1 MPKYLQP
8 NFRGCT
14 GLFPRPVVLRVDY
27 ATDVYTAG
35 LRSSCLEEGVQE
47 LVLGARTQ
55 DAHMESLCGTNRARD
70 DEEVG
75 LHHTLT

>member
-1 MPKYLQP
+1 M
-8 NFRGCT
+8 
-14 GLFPRPVVLRVDY
+14 DY

-35 LRSSCLEEGVQE
+35 LRSSCLEEGIQE
-47 LVLGARTQ
+47 LGPGERTQ
-55 DAHMESLCGTNRARD
+55 DVHMESLCGTNRARD